1 MYNLLRFITRYYLF
15 FILVLLEGFCFY
27 LIYQNNRYH
36 QAAYVNMANRANG
49 RVYEAYSGVTDYL
62 YLRSYS
68 DSLVAENAHLHAL
81 LLESKYDANT
91 VTLTTTDTI
100 EHKLEQVYT
109 YIPAK
114 VIHNSVNQAANY
126 IFINRGKQQG
136 IAAQMG
142 VINPSGVVGQ
152 VVSVTENYAAV
163 MSLLNK
169 SFKVSAKLKH
179 SNYFGT
185 LAWEGKNTGL
195 AKLREIPKH
204 VKIKVGDTVVTSG
217 YSELFPENVQV
228 GRVKYAHAEPEE
240 NFLDIDVV
248 LSTDM
253 SNLSYVYVINNLK
266 KNEIHILDTVVK
278 KNN

>member
-1 MYNLLRFITRYYLF
+1 
-15 FILVLLEGFCFY
+15 
-27 LIYQNNRYH
+27 
-36 QAAYVNMANRANG
+36 MANHANG
-49 RVYEAYSGVTDYL
+49 RLYEAYSGVTDYL

-68 DSLVAENAHLHAL
+68 DSLVAENARLHAL
-81 LLESKYDANT
+81 LRESKYDANT
-91 VTLTTTDTI
+91 VTVTNTDTT
-100 EHKLEQVYT
+100 EHKVEQVYT

-126 IFINRGKQQG
+126 IFINRGSQQG
-136 IAAQMG
+136 ITAQMG

-152 VVSVTENYAAV
+152 VVNVTEHYSAV

-169 SFKVSAKLKH
+169 GFKVSAKLKH
-179 SNYFGT
+179 SSYFGT

-204 VKIKVGDTVVTSG
+204 VKINVGDTVVTSG
-217 YSELFPENVQV
+217 YSELFPENVMV

-253 SNLSYVYVINNLK
+253 NNLSYVYVINNLK
-266 KNEIHILDTVVK
+266 KNEIHILDTIVK